1 MKWIPTLLMAATAGL
16 HVNAFAQWQ
25 WIDKDGH
32 KVYSDRAPS
41 ADIPDK
47 NILKRP
53 AGRAPA
59 SATPSE
65 PSANSET
72 TLAIPVLASSK
83 PAGGLDKELEAR
95 KKKALEAEAAKRKV
109 EDDRVA
115 KARAD
120 NCVRAK
126 RAKAS
131 FDSGTRIA
139 RTNDAGERE
148 VMDETA
154 IAEEK
159 KRVQSIID
167 RDCGK

>member
-1 MKWIPTLLMAATAGL
+1 MKWIQTLLMVSAAAL
-16 HVNAFAQWQ
+16 CVNAFAQWQ
-25 WIDKDGH
+25 WINKDGH
-32 KVYSDRAPS
+32 KVFSDRAPS

-53 AGRAPA
+53 AGRLP
-59 SATPSE
+59 
-65 PSANSET
+65 PSASPTESEATSET
-72 TLAIPVLASSK
+72 ALAIPIPASSK
-83 PAGGLDKELEAR
+83 PAGGLDKELEVR
-95 KKKALEAEAAKRKV
+95 KKKALETEAAKRKA

-131 FDSGTRIA
+131 LDSGTRLV

-148 VMDETA
+148 VMDESA
-154 IAEEK
+154 LAEEQ
-159 KRVQSIID
+159 KRTQGIID
-167 RDCGK
+167 RDCK